1 MQSYCVLTV
10 ATHSHFRVLGLST
23 RRSARQAG
31 SEILKKTSSSFV
43 IAQLSKSTYH
53 RLGKMAPAH
62 ISIPRNDLVDGYRG
76 VRRKAKNLL
85 CNLRQ
90 LQLEQRKLS
99 LPRSGVSSRV
109 QAVIDGRNVS
119 DISTTGLPSKTQAL
133 VRVILSYSEKTVDL
147 VVAHLEDHLYWMQGM
162 YFRRVNPLTLS
173 ANRFHFCP

>member
-1 MQSYCVLTV
+1 MCSLLLLTLTFASSIYRHV
-10 ATHSHFRVLGLST
+10 
-23 RRSARQAG
+23 ARQAG
-31 SEILKKTSSSFV
+31 SRILKYTSSSF
-43 IAQLSKSTYH
+43 AQPSESTDH
-53 RLGKMAPAH
+53 TFGKMASAH
-62 ISIPRNDLVDGYRG
+62 ISIPRSDLVEGYRG

-119 DISTTGLPSKTQAL
+119 DIGTTGLPSKTQAL

-147 VVAHLEDHLYWMQGM
+147 VVAHLEDHSHWMQGM
-162 YFRRVNPLTLS
+162 YFRRVNS
-173 ANRFHFCP
+173 